1 MRVSGLVTALNPATV
16 VALSI
21 SGRASS
27 LEARDRPS
35 LAQTYENL
43 AALDVVNGTGCTING
58 DEAPEQRRAD
68 TDRSCANQQQQVDAA
83 LAQCIQLAK
92 RAEQDAK
99 DGSATFQ
106 QYFKTN
112 DANTRNR
119 VAQSFAKIAAGC
131 GHDGNQPIKVECT
144 PNEPCFLPQS
154 GNLEL
159 AAVATITSGTPGS
172 IRLCRSAFDMPAGG
186 RQRRQNQGQ
195 GCGNTLT
202 NLEELFVHEMS
213 HTTVAT
219 GDIAYGKQKSKQLDT
234 DSSLENADNYALY
247 AGDIAKNCNGAGTG
261 NGNRPPNNG
270 NDGDNESPNGGN
282 GRPPTGG
289 PGNNGGPSNRPPTN
303 RPPTGGPSSRPPN
316 NKPPTGGP
324 SSSPPNNKPPTNG
337 PSNDF
342 PGSDN
347 QIDNDNNFQS
357 GGNNNNGPSNRPPNT
372 RPPTNGPS
380 NDGPFNNGPF
390 DNGPF
395 DNGPFDNGP
404 FNNGPSN
411 NGPPNNF
418 PDFDGQF
425 SNNNNVQPGGNNNDF
440 DLDPSIISEIL
451 GSNDFEVVPAGK

>member
-1 MRVSGLVTALNPATV
+1 MRLSGLVTALNPATA

-21 SGRASS
+21 TGRGSS
-27 LEARDRPS
+27 LEARERPS

-58 DEAPEQRRAD
+58 DEVPEQRRAD

-99 DGSATFQ
+99 DGSPTFQ

-112 DANTRNR
+112 DADTRNR

-154 GNLEL
+154 GNSEL

-172 IRLCRSAFDMPAGG
+172 IRLCRSAFDMAAGS

-247 AGDIAKNCNGAGTG
+247 AGDIAKNCNGAGSG

-270 NDGDNESPNGGN
+270 NNGDNDSPNGGN
-282 GRPPTGG
+282 GRPPTGF
-289 PGNNGGPSNRPPTN
+289 PGNNGGPSNRPPNN
-303 RPPTGGPSSRPPN
+303 RPPTNGPSDGGPSNRPPN
-316 NKPPTGGP
+316 TR
-324 SSSPPNNKPPTNG
+324 PPTNG

-342 PGSDN
+342 PGFDN

-357 GGNNNNGPSNRPPNT
+357 GGNNNNGPSNRPP
-372 RPPTNGPS
+372 TNGPS
-380 NDGPFNNGPF
+380 NNGPFNNGPF
-390 DNGPF
+390 N
-395 DNGPFDNGP
+395 NGPFDNGP
-404 FNNGPSN
+404 FNNGPSNNGPPN

-440 DLDPSIISEIL
+440 DFDPSIISNIL
-451 GSNDFEVVPAGK
+451 DSNDFEVVPAVK

>member
-1 MRVSGLVTALNPATV
+1 MRLTGLVTALNPATV

-21 SGRASS
+21 TGRGSS
-27 LEARDRPS
+27 LEARERPS

-58 DEAPEQRRAD
+58 DEVPEQRRAD

-99 DGSATFQ
+99 DGSPTFQ
-106 QYFKTN
+106 QYFNTN
-112 DANTRNR
+112 DADTRNR

-131 GHDGNQPIKVECT
+131 GHDGNQPIRVECT

-154 GNLEL
+154 GNTEL

-172 IRLCRSAFDMPAGG
+172 IRLCRSAFDMAAGS

-234 DSSLENADNYALY
+234 DRSLENADNYALY

-270 NDGDNESPNGGN
+270 NNGDNEPPNGGN
-282 GRPPTGG
+282 GRPPTGF
-289 PGNNGGPSNRPPTN
+289 PGNNGGPSNRPPNN
-303 RPPTGGPSSRPPN
+303 RPPTNGPSDGGPSNRPPN
-316 NKPPTGGP
+316 GR
-324 SSSPPNNKPPTNG
+324 PPTNG

-342 PGSDN
+342 PGFDN

-357 GGNNNNGPSNRPPNT
+357 GGNNNNGPSNRPP
-372 RPPTNGPS
+372 TNGPS
-380 NDGPFNNGPF
+380 N
-390 DNGPF
+390 
-395 DNGPFDNGP
+395 NGPFDNGP

-411 NGPPNNF
+411 NGPPNNGPPNNF
-418 PDFDGQF
+418 PDSDGQF

>member
-1 MRVSGLVTALNPATV
+1 MRLTGLVTALNPATV

-21 SGRASS
+21 SGRGSP
-27 LEARDRPS
+27 LEARERPS

-58 DEAPEQRRAD
+58 DEVPEQRRAD
-68 TDRSCANQQQQVDAA
+68 TDRSCANQQQQVDSA

-99 DGSATFQ
+99 DGSPTFQ

-202 NLEELFVHEMS
+202 NLDELFVHEMS

-270 NDGDNESPNGGN
+270 DDGDNESPNGGN
-282 GRPPTGG
+282 GRPPTGV
-289 PGNNGGPSNRPPTN
+289 PGNTGGPSNRPPN
-303 RPPTGGPSSRPPN
+303 NKPPTGGPSSRPPN
-316 NKPPTGGP
+316 NKPPT
-324 SSSPPNNKPPTNG
+324 TG

-342 PGSDN
+342 PGFDN
-347 QIDNDNNFQS
+347 QIDNDDNFQS
-357 GGNNNNGPSNRPPNT
+357 GGNNNNGPSNK
-372 RPPTNGPS
+372 PPTNGPS
-380 NDGPFNNGPF
+380 NNGPFNNGPFNNGPF
-390 DNGPF
+390 DNGP
-395 DNGPFDNGP
+395 
-404 FNNGPSN
+404 SN
-411 NGPPNNF
+411 NGPPNNG

-425 SNNNNVQPGGNNNDF
+425 SNNNNVQQGGNNNDF